1 MEMETMLLLLPL
13 TMLIGGFALVALG
26 MNRRGK
32 ALEMA
37 HRERLAMIER
47 GLVPSP
53 EVDPE
58 GFEAATRG
66 TADPRSGPAPS
77 RSLSVGIVTIG
88 LGLGLMLVIGVAAES
103 PSVGIGLGGAVAVLG
118 LAFVTNHLVTVRRP

>member
-13 TMLIGGFALVALG
+13 AMLIGGFALVALG
-26 MNRRGK
+26 MNQRGK

-53 EVDPE
+53 EADPE
-58 GFEAATRG
+58 GFEAATL
-66 TADPRSGPAPS
+66 GPADQRRGPGQS
-77 RSLSVGIVTIG
+77 RSLSIGIITIG
-88 LGLGLMLVIGVAAES
+88 LGIGLMLVIGVAAET

-118 LAFVTNHLVTVRRP
+118 LAFVTNHLVAGRRS